1 MSVFRKLRQ
10 YFEPNNGETLVQK
23 TSLRLSSTDR
33 IRQIIRHEMLQQKL
47 NSEAESFDEA
57 DDFEFEDGEEWAS
70 PYEVNFEPDD
80 PGAGRSP
87 AVSAPAP
94 APAPS
99 TADPS
104 DPNVPTPQSPAPPAD

>member
-1 MSVFRKLRQ
+1 MSVFRKLRE

-23 TSLRLSSTDR
+23 TALRLSSTDR

-70 PYEVNFEPDD
+70 PYEVQFEPDD

-87 AVSAPAP
+87 ADTAS

-104 DPNVPTPQSPAPPAD
+104 NPNVPTPQSPAPPAD